1 MSDRA
6 GFSRPPGVESPPPAA
21 TSGQAWAAALRR
33 RLATGLRR
41 DRELLPPG
49 QGCSW
54 LLIGALVA
62 SLLGLGLLVLGGYQA
77 AFLPL
82 NRWAGAF
89 PDGLWEGL
97 TVLGD
102 ARLAIALALFFSLRH
117 PRLFWALILAA
128 LAATALTHGLKPWVA
143 AWRPPAVLPAEAFH
157 LIGPAL
163 RTSSFPSGHTITV
176 AVLTGV
182 GGCFLPWRSVRL
194 LLLGLAVTIGL
205 SRVAVGVHWPVDVAA
220 GLAGGWVAA
229 WLGLRLAARWEGLAG
244 RVEVHL
250 TCVVLAAG
258 AAVLLLI
265 DDGGYARSRPLQLG
279 VGLSAL
285 GWGLRE
291 YLRLAWR
298 GGG

>member
-1 MSDRA
+1 MR
-6 GFSRPPGVESPPPAA
+6 SPPLLA
-21 TSGQAWAAALRR
+21 TPVRAWATTLRR
-33 RLATGLRR
+33 RLAVGLRR
-41 DRELLPPG
+41 DRDLAPPG
-49 QGCSW
+49 QGCPA

-62 SLLGLGLLVLGGYQA
+62 GLVGLGLVLFGGYQA

-82 NRWAGAF
+82 NRLAMVL

-128 LAATALTHGLKPWVA
+128 LAATVLTHGLKPWVA
-143 AWRPPAVLPAEAFH
+143 ALRPPAVLSAEAFH

-163 RTSSFPSGHTITV
+163 RKSSFPSGHAMTV
-176 AVLTGV
+176 AVMTGV
-182 GGCFLPWRSVRL
+182 GWCFLPRPWARL
-194 LLLGLAVTIGL
+194 LLVFLAVTIGL

-220 GLAGGWVAA
+220 GLAGGWAAA

-244 RVEVHL
+244 SLAAHL

-265 DDGGYARSRPLQLG
+265 DDGGYARSRPLQLA
-279 VGLSAL
+279 VGLGAL
-285 GWGLRE
+285 GWGLSQ
-291 YLRLAWR
+291 YLPLPRR
-298 GGG
+298 GQSH

>member
-1 MSDRA
+1 MK
-6 GFSRPPGVESPPPAA
+6 PPPPPATPGQVWA
-21 TSGQAWAAALRR
+21 TALRL
-33 RLATGLRR
+33 RLAAGLRR
-41 DRELLPPG
+41 DRDLAPLG
-49 QGCSW
+49 QGCPG
-54 LLIGALVA
+54 LPLVA
-62 SLLGLGLLVLGGYQA
+62 LATGLLGLGLLLFGGYQA

-82 NRWAGAF
+82 NRLATVF

-128 LAATALTHGLKPWVA
+128 LAATVLTHGLKPWVA

-163 RTSSFPSGHTITV
+163 RKSSFPSGHAMTV

-182 GGCFLPWRSVRL
+182 GWCFLRRPASHL
-194 LLLGLAVTIGL
+194 LLVCLAVTIGL
-205 SRVAVGVHWPVDVAA
+205 SRVAVGVHWPIDVAA
-220 GLAGGWVAA
+220 GLAGGWAAA
-229 WLGLRLAARWEGLAG
+229 WLGIRLADRWEGLAG
-244 RVEVHL
+244 RLAVHL

-285 GWGLRE
+285 GWGLSQ
-291 YLRLAWR
+291 YLLLPRRSQAR
-298 GGG
+298 

>member
-1 MSDRA
+1 MK
-6 GFSRPPGVESPPPAA
+6 PPPPPA
-21 TSGQAWAAALRR
+21 TPGQAWATALRL
-33 RLATGLRR
+33 RLAAGLRR
-41 DRELLPPG
+41 DRDLAPLG
-49 QGCSW
+49 QGCPG
-54 LLIGALVA
+54 LPLVA
-62 SLLGLGLLVLGGYQA
+62 LATGLLGLGLLLFGGYQA

-82 NRWAGAF
+82 NRLATVF

-102 ARLAIALALFFSLRH
+102 ARLAVALALFFSLRH

-128 LAATALTHGLKPWVA
+128 LAATVLTHGLKPWVA

-163 RTSSFPSGHTITV
+163 RKSSFPSGHAMTV

-182 GGCFLPWRSVRL
+182 GWCFLRRPASHL
-194 LLLGLAVTIGL
+194 LLVCLAVTIGL
-205 SRVAVGVHWPVDVAA
+205 SRVAVGVHWPIDVAA
-220 GLAGGWVAA
+220 GLAGGWAAA
-229 WLGLRLAARWEGLAG
+229 WLGIRLADRWEGLAG
-244 RVEVHL
+244 RLAVHL

-285 GWGLRE
+285 GWGLSQ
-291 YLRLAWR
+291 YLLLPRRSQAR
-298 GGG
+298 

>member
-1 MSDRA
+1 MK
-6 GFSRPPGVESPPPAA
+6 PPPPPATPGQVWA
-21 TSGQAWAAALRR
+21 TALRL
-33 RLATGLRR
+33 RLAAGLRR
-41 DRELLPPG
+41 DRDLAPLG
-49 QGCSW
+49 QGCPG
-54 LLIGALVA
+54 LPLVA
-62 SLLGLGLLVLGGYQA
+62 LATGLLGLGLLLFGGYQA

-82 NRWAGAF
+82 NRLATVF

-102 ARLAIALALFFSLRH
+102 ARLAVALALFFSLRH

-128 LAATALTHGLKPWVA
+128 LAATVLTHGLKPWVA

-163 RTSSFPSGHTITV
+163 RKSSFPSGHAMTV

-182 GGCFLPWRSVRL
+182 GWCFLRRPASHL
-194 LLLGLAVTIGL
+194 LLVCLAVTIGL
-205 SRVAVGVHWPVDVAA
+205 SRVAVGVHWPIDVAA
-220 GLAGGWVAA
+220 GLAGGWAAA
-229 WLGLRLAARWEGLAG
+229 WLGIRLADRWEGLAG
-244 RVEVHL
+244 RLAVHL

-285 GWGLRE
+285 GWGLSQ
-291 YLRLAWR
+291 YLLLPRRSQAR
-298 GGG
+298 

>member
-279 VGLSAL
+279 VGLGAL

-291 YLRLAWR
+291 YLRLPR
-298 GGG
+298 SG

>member
-6 GFSRPPGVESPPPAA
+6 GFSRPPRVKSPPTAA
-21 TSGQAWAAALRR
+21 TPGQAWITALRQ

-41 DRELLPPG
+41 DRDLVPPG
-49 QGCSW
+49 QGCAW
-54 LLIGALVA
+54 LLIGALAA
-62 SLLGLGLLVLGGYQA
+62 SLLGLGLFGLGGYQA

-82 NRWAGAF
+82 NRWAGVL

-117 PRLFWALILAA
+117 PRLFWTLIVAA
-128 LAATALTHGLKPWVA
+128 LAATLLTHGLKPWVA

-163 RTSSFPSGHTITV
+163 RSSSFPSGHTITV

-194 LLLGLAVTIGL
+194 LLLGLAVTIGF

-220 GLAGGWVAA
+220 GLAGGWAAA

-291 YLRLAWR
+291 YLRLPR
-298 GGG
+298 SG